1 MAEDLLALAPDLLFA
16 TREELAEVSL
26 PAGRLARVVVVKL
39 GRRGCLV
46 LGRRVPAPAVDE
58 VDTTG
63 AGDAF
68 AAAFCAAYLEGST
81 PLEAAGRA
89 VLVAGRAVSQ
99 LGARP

>member
-1 MAEDLLALAPDLLFA
+1 
-16 TREELAEVSL
+16 
-26 PAGRLARVVVVKL
+26 
-39 GRRGCLV
+39 
-46 LGRRVPAPAVDE
+46 

-63 AGDAF
+63 AGDAL

-89 VLVAGRAVSQ
+89 VLVARRAVSQ